1 MMLHPSY
8 TELMNVINKD
18 SSEDNPVISSRF
30 SIVMA
35 TAKRARQIIAG
46 DALVTPKEAEK
57 PLSTA
62 VTELEQGL
70 IKILPE
76 SEEDEEPLV
85 SSVVSDLDL
94 GSDADSDEEESE
106 SDESGDEEDDSE
118 EDTDEED
125 E

>member
-18 SSEDNPVISSRF
+18 SAEDSPVISSRF

-70 IKILPE
+70 IKILPD

-85 SSVVSDLDL
+85 SSVVSDYEL
-94 GSDADSDEEESE
+94 GGDGDSDEEESE
-106 SDESGDEEDDSE
+106 SDESDDEAGSDS
-118 EDTDEED
+118 DTDEENG
-125 E
+125 